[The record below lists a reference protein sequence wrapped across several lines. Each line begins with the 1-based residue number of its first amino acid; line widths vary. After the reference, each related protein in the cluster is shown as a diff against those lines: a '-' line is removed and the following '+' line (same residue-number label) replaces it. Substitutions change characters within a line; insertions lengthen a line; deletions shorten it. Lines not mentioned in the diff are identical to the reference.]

1 MKKTLLS
8 QTKKI
13 LLVGPVLLISWLNY
27 SFKAETD
34 DIEWL
39 DWSNK
44 CLTESYNPLP
54 DVKLKKWELALTN
67 DYFLRLRKTY
77 QHGKQEYFSFNLH
90 RLNNV
95 EYQGDDK
102 VGVLQ
107 LSTTAD
113 DIIVQTYEDPKGDI
127 DSMST
132 TLELP
137 VRNMSSGRLDS
148 LKNALSYFKAKGL

>member
-1 MKKTLLS
+1 MKKSLQS

-13 LLVGPVLLISWLNY
+13 VVLTSILLASWLNY
-27 SFKAETD
+27 GFGPGTD
-34 DIEWL
+34 DQEWL
-39 DWSNK
+39 DWGNK
-44 CLTESYNPLP
+44 CLLESYNPPP
-54 DVKLKKWELALTN
+54 DVKLKKWELTLTS

-77 QHGKQEYFSFNLH
+77 QHGKQEYYSFNLN
-90 RLNNV
+90 RLNDV

-102 VGVLQ
+102 AGTLQ
-107 LSTTAD
+107 LSTGAD

-137 VRNMSSGRLDS
+137 VRNMNPVRLDS
-148 LKNALSYFKAKGL
+148 LKNALHYFKSKSL